1 MGRPREFDESE
12 VLQLAAEVFRAK
24 GYKATST
31 RDLTLSTG
39 LTSASIYNA
48 FTDKRALYLRAL
60 AEYLDRNLRERII
73 RLEALPSAGDAITG
87 FFDEIIE
94 RSLADPRHRGCLL
107 VNTALEATSEDR
119 DLQRLVANHTLMIE
133 DFFRSRIVAGQ
144 SAGEIPADRPAD
156 DIAKL
161 LLSMVMGLRVLVR
174 VRPDPELL
182 VGLVR
187 PTLAMLNLSWPPGK
201 KGPRKSAKKSA
212 AAATRRK

>member
-31 RDLTLSTG
+31 RDLTLSMG

-60 AEYLDRNLRERII
+60 AEYLDRNLRERIV
-73 RLEALPSAGDAITG
+73 RLGALPSAGDAIVG

-119 DLQRLVANHTLMIE
+119 DLQHLVANHTLMIE
-133 DFFRSRIVAGQ
+133 GFFRSRIVAGQ

-174 VRPDPELL
+174 VRPDRELL
-182 VGLVR
+182 IGLVR

-201 KGPRKSAKKSA
+201 EGSRKSAKKSA